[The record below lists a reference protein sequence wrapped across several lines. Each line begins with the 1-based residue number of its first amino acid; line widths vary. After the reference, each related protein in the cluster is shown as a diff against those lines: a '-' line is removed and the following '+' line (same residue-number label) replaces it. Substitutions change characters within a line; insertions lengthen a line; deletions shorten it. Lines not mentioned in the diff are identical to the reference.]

1 VLLTCIIAG
10 NLLQG
15 SLKVKINILEKMLGS
30 GFFTGYIPIVP
41 GTFGSIAALL
51 IYAIPGFEKP
61 EIIIPSIIVF
71 TAYGIYV
78 GNKFD
83 KIYGKDPR
91 QCTIDEVVGMWISLL
106 FLPKR
111 MAVSVLA
118 FFIWR
123 VLDIIKPFP
132 AKNLE
137 KLEGGLGIM
146 IDDVVAGLYS
156 LIILQILLHIIK
168 F

>member
-1 VLLTCIIAG
+1 VLLICTKAEY
-10 NLLQG
+10 LLRG
-15 SLKVKINILEKMLGS
+15 SLKVKINIFEKMLGS

-41 GTFGSIAALL
+41 GTFGSLAGLL
-51 IYAIPGFEKP
+51 IYAIPGFEDP
-61 EIIIPSIIVF
+61 MIIIPGIIIF
-71 TAYGIYV
+71 AAYGIYV

-111 MAVSVLA
+111 IVVSVIA
-118 FFIWR
+118 FVVWR
-123 VLDIIKPFP
+123 VFDIIKPFP

-156 LIILQILLHIIK
+156 LIILQILLHTIK